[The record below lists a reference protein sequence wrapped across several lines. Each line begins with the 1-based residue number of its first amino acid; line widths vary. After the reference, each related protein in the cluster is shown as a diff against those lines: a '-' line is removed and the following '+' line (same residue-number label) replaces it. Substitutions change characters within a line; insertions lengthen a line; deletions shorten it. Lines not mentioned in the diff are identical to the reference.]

1 MRPFAP
7 ADNLDTTPILL
18 LLSQLLFYW
27 HQKVLL
33 LAVILGTISEVD
45 QDATLR
51 PRLQAMWEDR
61 LFHPTGSI
69 EVGLMV
75 VEKVGG
81 GVADREGQ
89 VAVPM
94 SDFDHRLL
102 RIHLRPPCRRMG

>member
-1 MRPFAP
+1 MYKIG
-7 ADNLDTTPILL
+7 DL
-18 LLSQLLFYW
+18 
-27 HQKVLL
+27 
-33 LAVILGTISEVD
+33 
-45 QDATLR
+45 
-51 PRLQAMWEDR
+51 
-61 LFHPTGSI
+61 
-69 EVGLMV
+69 